1 MSDILDITKSEYIDT
16 LKNKRKHVS
25 SKIDDDALL
34 KRVKYLKKRD
44 LIHLAT
50 IRGLVFDESSL
61 ESILDALFKDI
72 HKKNQTKLIDD
83 LHKHYHKKN
92 QTKLI
97 DDLHKYHHRKKQSEL
112 MVDLHRYHHKQKSK
126 NIKKRYTETFKKE
139 RPIKLLTN

>member
-1 MSDILDITKSEYIDT
+1 MSDILYITKSEYIDT

-61 ESILDALFKDI
+61 ESVLDALFKDI
-72 HKKNQTKLIDD
+72 HEKSQTKVIDD
-83 LHKHYHKKN
+83 LLKH
-92 QTKLI
+92 
-97 DDLHKYHHRKKQSEL
+97 HHRKKQSEL
-112 MVDLHRYHHKQKSK
+112 LVDLHRYHHKQK
-126 NIKKRYTETFKKE
+126 
-139 RPIKLLTN
+139 

>member
-1 MSDILDITKSEYIDT
+1 MSDILYITKSEYIDT

-97 DDLHKYHHRKKQSEL
+97 DDLLKHHHKKKQSEL
-112 MVDLHRYHHKQKSK
+112 LVDLHRYHHKQKLKS
-126 NIKKRYTETFKKE
+126 IKEE
-139 RPIKLLTN
+139 L